1 MTEARDAVLESE
13 LLEMIPQLRAYARA
27 LTRDRNDADDLLQET
42 LMKALAHIGSFQRGT
57 SLRAWLFTIMRNT
70 FFTNLKKRRREAPG
84 AEDCVSG
91 LLSVE
96 ADHERHESSRDM
108 MAAIQRL
115 PVHYR
120 EILILVVML
129 GESYERAAEICCCAV
144 GTVKSRL
151 NRARRIIMEELGP
164 ETLES

>member
-1 MTEARDAVLESE
+1 MADARDAVLDHE

-42 LMKALAHIGSFQRGT
+42 LMKGLANIGSFQRGT

-91 LLSVE
+91 MLSVQ

-108 MAAIQRL
+108 MAAIARL

-129 GESYERAAEICCCAV
+129 GESYERAAEICSCAV

-164 ETLES
+164 ETLNN